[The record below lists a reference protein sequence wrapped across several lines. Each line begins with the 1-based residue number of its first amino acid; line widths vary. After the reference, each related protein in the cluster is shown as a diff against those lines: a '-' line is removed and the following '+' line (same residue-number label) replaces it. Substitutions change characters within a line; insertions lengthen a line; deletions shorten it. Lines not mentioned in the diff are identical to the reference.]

1 MNLYANLT
9 QCNLKD
15 KISAYSCARIQ
26 LVSLYLVL
34 LQSKRSYSKLKK
46 GISLCHMML
55 LMALSWSNVFYLD
68 RYTKSLQMRKK
79 KRQVTNIHRESQD
92 VLENW
97 WMSTNN

>member
-1 MNLYANLT
+1 VL
-9 QCNLKD
+9 
-15 KISAYSCARIQ
+15 I
-26 LVSLYLVL
+26 LVL
-34 LQSKRSYSKLKK
+34 EFNLCLSTLFSCKVRDHIANYKK